1 MSKPAATPPSVAVR
15 AGAGSA
21 HYVMDRTGGHKW
33 ARKQLNKVFP
43 DHWSFLIGEI
53 ALYSFVIL
61 LLTGVYLTLFF
72 DSSQLEVVYNGNYAP
87 LRGVRMSAA
96 YNSTLHI
103 SFDVRG
109 GLLMRQVHHWAALI
123 FIGSLMVHLLR
134 VFFTGAFRRPRELN
148 WLIGFTMMILSI
160 LEGFLGYSLPDDL
173 LSGTG
178 IRVGYSILESIPIIG
193 SWAAWLLWGGDFP
206 GTEFL
211 GRLYTIHILLFP
223 LVLLGAVSIHLAIL
237 WRQKHTQFPGKG
249 RTEHNVVGGRFYPTF
264 MAKSAGLFFIVFGVI
279 VVMSALFQINPV
291 WLWGPYD
298 PTIVSAGTQP
308 DWYLGWMD
316 GMLRLM
322 PGAETRF
329 LGQTIPWNV
338 LVPAVIIPGAFFT
351 PIAVW
356 PFIEQKLTGEGKVE
370 HHLLDRPRNRPVRTG
385 AGVAGIVFFAVAL
398 FAGGNDIIATTF
410 GISLFATTWFFRFF
424 IIFGPIIAFWITRRW
439 CLALQRAD
447 RDLVHHGVETGRILR
462 LPHGEVIEVHAP
474 LPESRQLV
482 LQPANAEE
490 DVAALTAGE
499 TDAPAPLPRTRPRAG
514 LAERIR
520 ERGERAEAD
529 SLPEPPVRL
538 TRQP

>member
-1 MSKPAATPPSVAVR
+1 
-15 AGAGSA
+15 
-21 HYVMDRTGGHKW
+21 KW
-33 ARKQLNKVFP
+33 LRKQMNKVFP
-43 DHWSFLIGEI
+43 DHWSFLLGEI
-53 ALYSFVIL
+53 ALYSFIIL

-72 DSSQLEVVYNGNYAP
+72 DSSPQEVIYSGSYIP
-87 LRGVRMSAA
+87 LKGVRMSAA

-109 GLLMRQVHHWAALI
+109 GLLIRQIHHWAALV

-211 GRLYTIHILLFP
+211 GRIYSIHILLFP
-223 LVLLGAVSIHLAIL
+223 LVLLGTVTLHLFII

-249 RTEHNVVGGRFYPTF
+249 RTEHNVVGARFYPVAA
-264 MAKSAGLFFIVFGVI
+264 AKAGALFFIVFGVI
-279 VVMSALFQINPV
+279 AIMSGLFQINPV

-316 GMLRLM
+316 GLLRLM
-322 PGAETRF
+322 PGTETRF

-338 LVPAVIIPGAFFT
+338 LVPAVILPGAFFT

-356 PFIEQKLTGEGKVE
+356 PFIEQRLTGEGKRE

-385 AGVAGIVFFAVAL
+385 AGVAGIIFFAVAL
-398 FAGGNDIIATTF
+398 FAGGNDIIAKTF
-410 GISLFATTWFFRFF
+410 GISLFATTWAFRFL
-424 IIFGPIIAFWITRRW
+424 IIFGPIFGFWATRRW
-439 CLALQRAD
+439 CIALQRSD
-447 RDLVHHGVETGRILR
+447 EDLIHHGVETGRVLR
-462 LPHGEVIEVHAP
+462 LPHGEVVEVHAP
-474 LPESRQLV
+474 LPEMRQLV
-482 LQPANAEE
+482 LHPANDEE
-490 DVAALTAGE
+490 SVAALTDGEAAG
-499 TDAPAPLPRTRPRAG
+499 PAPLPRRRPRRG
-514 LAERIR
+514 LVERIR
-520 ERGERAEAD
+520 DRGEREQEP
-529 SLPEPPVRL
+529 LPEPPVTL
-538 TRQP
+538 TRPR

>member
-1 MSKPAATPPSVAVR
+1 MSRPAAPSVAVK
-15 AGAGSA
+15 AGAGTA
-21 HYVMDRTGGHKW
+21 HYALDRVGGHRWLK
-33 ARKQLNKVFP
+33 KQMNKVFP
-43 DHWSFLIGEI
+43 DHWSFLLGEI
-53 ALYSFVIL
+53 ALYSFIIL

-72 DSSQLEVVYNGNYAP
+72 DSSPQEVIYNGSYIP

-109 GLLMRQVHHWAALI
+109 GLLMRQIHHWAALV

-178 IRVGYSILESIPIIG
+178 IRVGYSILESIPIVG
-193 SWAAWLLWGGDFP
+193 SWGAWLLWGGDFP

-211 GRLYTIHILLFP
+211 GRIYSIHILLFP
-223 LVLLGAVSIHLAIL
+223 LILLGTVTLHLFII

-249 RTEHNVVGGRFYPTF
+249 RTEHNVVGARFYPVAA
-264 MAKSAGLFFIVFGVI
+264 AKAGALFFIVFGVI
-279 VVMSALFQINPV
+279 AIMSGLFQINPV

-298 PTIVSAGTQP
+298 PTVVSAGTQP

-316 GMLRLM
+316 GLLRLM
-322 PGAETRF
+322 PGTETRF

-338 LVPAVIIPGAFFT
+338 LVPAVILPGAFFT

-356 PFIEQKLTGEGKVE
+356 PFIEQRLTGEGKRE

-385 AGVAGIVFFAVAL
+385 AGVAGIIFFAVSL
-398 FAGGNDIIATTF
+398 FAGGNDIIAKTF
-410 GISLFATTWFFRFF
+410 DISLFATTWTFRAL
-424 IIFGPIIAFWITRRW
+424 IIFGPILGFLITRRW
-439 CLALQRAD
+439 CIALQRAD
-447 RDLVHHGVETGRILR
+447 QDLIHHGIETGRIMR

-474 LPESRQLV
+474 LPKTRELILS
-482 LQPANAEE
+482 PAATPEPAAE
-490 DVAALTAGE
+490 LTDGDE
-499 TDAPAPLPRTRPRAG
+499 APAPTPRRKPRRTIV
-514 LAERIR
+514 ERIR
-520 ERGERAEAD
+520 ERANHDDED
-529 SLPEPPVRL
+529 SIPEPPVTL
-538 TRQP
+538 SRQR